1 MSVAEPTLFQESK
14 PKRKVLSTGEIKA
27 LLRERYPKDAYA
39 YMEEVP
45 NGTGGNKSRSA
56 DALVMSLWPSRG
68 LYLYGFEVKAS
79 RADWLN
85 ELKRPAKADAIC
97 RFCDF
102 WFLVVGDESIVQPG
116 ELPPTWGLMYPSG
129 GKLKVKVEAPKL
141 EAQPITRA
149 FLAGLFRAAQDNIM
163 PDAERKRIL
172 DEGYKNGLTRGRE
185 SAGYAY
191 NQLKEA
197 VDKFERLTGVE
208 FKTWDVDGLAEA
220 YALVKQG
227 GVEYHRRSLDSI
239 KNAARRVIESIEQ
252 TEVKT

>member
-1 MSVAEPTLFQESK
+1 MSANETTLFSEPK
-14 PKRKVLSTGEIKA
+14 PKRKALSTAEIKA
-27 LLRERYPKDAYA
+27 LLRERYPKDSYA

-85 ELKRPAKADAIC
+85 ELKQPAKADAIC

-102 WFLVVGDESIVQPG
+102 WYLVAGDESIVQPG
-116 ELPPTWGLMYPSG
+116 ELPPTWGLIVPSG
-129 GKLKVKVEAPKL
+129 GKLRVRVEAPKL

-163 PDAERKRIL
+163 PAAQAKKIHDDAYK
-172 DEGYKNGLTRGRE
+172 EGLERGR
-185 SAGYAY
+185 G
-191 NQLKEA
+191 
-197 VDKFERLTGVE
+197 
-208 FKTWDVDGLAEA
+208 
-220 YALVKQG
+220 
-227 GVEYHRRSLDSI
+227 
-239 KNAARRVIESIEQ
+239 
-252 TEVKT
+252 